1 MIDTKKILKG
11 LTLSITFILVII
23 LIDNIQ
29 ISLKNILFET
39 TIGIFLFFS
48 NDLIWDSD
56 FFKRKVK
63 PKKIKTH
70 PLEKNKKIT
79 EKSNEPKI
87 KRLSY
92 SKR

>member
-11 LTLSITFILVII
+11 LTLSITFLLVII

-29 ISLKNILFET
+29 LSLKNILLET

-48 NDLIWDSD
+48 NDFIWDSD

-63 PKKIKTH
+63 PKKIKTQST
-70 PLEKNKKIT
+70 EKNKKTT
-79 EKSNEPKI
+79 EKSIEPKI

-92 SKR
+92 TKR